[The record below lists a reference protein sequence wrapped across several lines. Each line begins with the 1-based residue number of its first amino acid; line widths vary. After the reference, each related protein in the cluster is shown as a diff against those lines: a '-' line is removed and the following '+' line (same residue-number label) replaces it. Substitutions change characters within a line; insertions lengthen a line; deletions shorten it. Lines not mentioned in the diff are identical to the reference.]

1 MAHARLSPS
10 SASRWMTC
18 PGSAALCDGEDDEG
32 SDYAAEGT
40 AAHELAERILL
51 GADGKALVGKRA
63 ENGVKWTKDMLRD
76 VMVYVTLVRDMVA
89 STGGKLHVEVK
100 VPIEHLTG
108 EDGAQGTSDTVIV
121 ADDEIIVCDLKFG
134 RGVEVSAVENE
145 QLRIYAL
152 GTLEKLWNEDDPLYS
167 PKSVRLVISQPR
179 LHAVSE
185 WAEPLANLLAFGKQ
199 VTNAAW
205 NCNSATIARSVREP
219 EVWAEEYLNPSDDA
233 CRWCKAKATCPKL
246 TAEVLALFDTVDPE
260 AETQNTVLG
269 DAMSKVGMVEG
280 WCKAIR
286 ARCESELLA
295 GNAVPGWK
303 LVKGRAGPRKWADA
317 DEAEALLKTMK
328 LRVDEMYD
336 LSLISPTSAEELA
349 TEKVLGPRQWKKL
362 QEHITRSEGRPSVAP
377 ESDKRAALPVSAV
390 TDEFDDESVSDLL

>member
-18 PGSAALCDGEDDEG
+18 PGSAALCDGEEDEG
-32 SDYAAEGT
+32 SEYAAEGT

-51 GADGKALVGKRA
+51 GADGKTLVGQRA

-76 VMVYVTLVRDMVA
+76 VMVYVTLVQDMVA

-100 VPIEHLTG
+100 VPIGHLTG
-108 EDGAQGTSDTVIV
+108 EEDAHGTS
-121 ADDEIIVCDLKFG
+121 DEIIVTDEELIVGDLKFG

-152 GTLEKLWNEDDPLYS
+152 GALEKIQEDDPLYL
-167 PKSVRLVISQPR
+167 PKTVRLVISQPR

-185 WAEPLANLLAFGKQ
+185 WSEPLESLLAFGEK
-199 VTNAAW
+199 VKAAAQE
-205 NCNSATIARSVREP
+205 CGHATTLKALMDP
-219 EVWAEEYLNPSDDA
+219 PVWAEQMLNPSEDA
-233 CRWCKAKATCPKL
+233 CRWCKAKAVCPKL
-246 TAEVLALFDTVDPE
+246 QAEVIALFDTVDPNSE
-260 AETQNTVLG
+260 PENAVLG
-269 DAMSKVGMVEG
+269 EAMAKVGLVEG

-295 GNAVPGWK
+295 GNGVPGWK
-303 LVKGRAGPRKWADA
+303 LVKGRNGPRKWADA

-328 LRVDEMYD
+328 LRVDKMYD
-336 LSLISPTSAEELA
+336 LSLISPTTAEELA

-362 QEHITRSEGRPSVAP
+362 LEHITRSEGKPSVAP

-390 TDEFDDESVSDLL
+390 VDEFNDETLVDDLL